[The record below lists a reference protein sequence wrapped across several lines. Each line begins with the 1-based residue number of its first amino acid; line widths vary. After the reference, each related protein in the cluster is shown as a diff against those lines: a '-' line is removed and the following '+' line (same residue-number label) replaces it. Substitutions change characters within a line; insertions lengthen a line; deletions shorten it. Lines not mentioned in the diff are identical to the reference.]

1 MQIKLVICGFLN
13 PKRYGSHRD
22 PRNDDSRNNENLMRV
37 DSWSKA
43 ARLRCRFSGVL
54 MLPDIT
60 YFIRHDVELV
70 LALAIGEESLG
81 F

>member
-1 MQIKLVICGFLN
+1 
-13 PKRYGSHRD
+13 
-22 PRNDDSRNNENLMRV
+22 MRV

-43 ARLRCRFSGVL
+43 ARLGCRFSGVL

-81 F
+81 S